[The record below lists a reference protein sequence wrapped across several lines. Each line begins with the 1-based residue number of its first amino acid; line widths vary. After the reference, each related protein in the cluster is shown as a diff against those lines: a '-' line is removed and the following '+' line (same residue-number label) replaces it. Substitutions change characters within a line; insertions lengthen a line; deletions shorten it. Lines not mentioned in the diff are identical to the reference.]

1 MIPRLFDGA
10 LPVFNLGTNS
20 GASCDPKMRETVAAV
35 LAASGQTSVV
45 DGRFKGGWIT
55 RAHGRPSEGV
65 EAVQLEL
72 ACRAYMHE
80 PERPA
85 PENWPTPI
93 DEKRAAA
100 TRATLK
106 RVLEAILARMADEKP

>member
-1 MIPRLFDGA
+1 L
-10 LPVFNLGTNS
+10 
-20 GASCDPKMRETVAAV
+20 RETIGAA
-35 LAASGQTSVV
+35 LAASKQTSIV

-55 RAHGRPSEGV
+55 RAYGRPRGV
-65 EAVQLEL
+65 EALQLEL

-85 PENWPTPI
+85 PDNWPTPI
-93 DEKRAAA
+93 DEKRATP

-106 RVLEAILARMADEKP
+106 RVLEAMLEHVSQ

>member
-1 MIPRLFDGA
+1 M
-10 LPVFNLGTNS
+10 
-20 GASCDPKMRETVAAV
+20 

-55 RAHGRPSEGV
+55 RAYGRPSEGV
-65 EAVQLEL
+65 EALQLEL

-93 DEKRAAA
+93 DEKRAAP
-100 TRATLK
+100 TRATIK
-106 RVLEAILARMADEKP
+106 RVLEAILECVSP